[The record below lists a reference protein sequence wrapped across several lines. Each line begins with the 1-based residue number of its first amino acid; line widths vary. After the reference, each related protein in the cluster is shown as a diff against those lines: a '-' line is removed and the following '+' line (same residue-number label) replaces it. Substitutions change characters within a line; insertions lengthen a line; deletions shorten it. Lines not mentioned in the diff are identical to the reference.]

1 MIILPNSFERYL
13 KSLRIY
19 TSFSIA
25 KQGLKPK
32 HIKNLRKIELAEGFL
47 YKTYQN
53 ATAIKLLSIN
63 LLSCISAIN
72 PSFNFSV
79 NINHNVLINKKLY
92 VILIIML
99 SSNSPFLNI
108 GFKGG
113 VLIKGKGDIKNC
125 LSVIKALKGIAFF
138 DLKTNKFLI
147 FLPLLNRN
155 FPIFCSY
162 FSLSTI
168 GLTQNSTSTTPTSV
182 IAPAAKNTPF
192 TPFCISVTSV
202 ASAAVKPP

>member
-47 YKTYQN
+47 YKTDQN
-53 ATAIKLLSIN
+53 ATAIKLLSVN
-63 LLSCISAIN
+63 LLSCISAIK

-99 SSNSPFLNI
+99 SNNSDFLNI
-108 GFKGG
+108 GFKNGI
-113 VLIKGKGDIKNC
+113 LIKGKGKIKNC
-125 LSVIKALKGIAFF
+125 LSVIEALKGIAFF

-147 FLPLLNRN
+147 FLPCEKTDKAATHTESQWHFIFDRFSLLNLFIN
-155 FPIFCSY
+155 P
-162 FSLSTI
+162 
-168 GLTQNSTSTTPTSV
+168 
-182 IAPAAKNTPF
+182 
-192 TPFCISVTSV
+192 
-202 ASAAVKPP
+202 